1 MTNTDALT
9 LGDLDR
15 DGALAESAERV
26 GVTRGDALR
35 RAVLGGGALVGGSA
49 LMAALPT
56 GFAAIAL
63 DRWPQ
68 TADRV
73 RWAAGDADR
82 IRR

>member
-49 LMAALPT
+49 LWRRSLP
-56 GFAAIAL
+56 APSA
-63 DRWPQ
+63 P
-68 TADRV
+68 
-73 RWAAGDADR
+73 
-82 IRR
+82 RRGPRPATSTSSTSR